1 MMELFKELNEAGNT
15 LIVVTHEEDIA
26 AHARRVVR
34 LLDGKI
40 VVDEKVRES
49 KVIS

>member
-1 MMELFKELNEAGNT
+1 MELFNELNAAGNT

-34 LLDGKI
+34 LLDGK
-40 VVDEKVRES
+40 VVEDTRS
-49 KVIS
+49 PATGASS

>member
-1 MMELFKELNEAGNT
+1 MELFDELNAAGNT

-40 VVDEKVRES
+40 LVDEKVRES